1 MAKKCYKILD
11 FLHENFPPLSIIPL
25 TNLPPPFRIPKADSS
40 PEYLPPPLG
49 RAGVGIPPLPWGG
62 VGGGLQGLLFQ
73 KVRSQTLGPFQTLLH
88 LPFFNLCFVAAEQN
102 LGHLPSFVVS
112 WTGIDGC
119 SQQVIL
125 ETV

>member
-11 FLHENFPPLSIIPL
+11 FLHENFPPLSIIPQ

-62 VGGGLQGLLFQ
+62 
-73 KVRSQTLGPFQTLLH
+73 LGW
-88 LPFFNLCFVAAEQN
+88 VAGFIISKGPASN
-102 LGHLPSFVVS
+102 AWSFPDSAPSP
-112 WTGIDGC
+112 
-119 SQQVIL
+119 IL
-125 ETV
+125 